1 MQRVIYLRRPRP
13 SRDQQGLQQHLE
25 RTFQHGL
32 VATVREL
39 EIWYPPA
46 DVYETATAWIIK
58 VELAGMR
65 NAEIA
70 ITIEDH
76 CLRIQGQRP
85 EQRDE
90 HVRYYH
96 QMGINYG
103 AFVVEVFLAR
113 PVNYDQV
120 TARYDDGLLFVELPK
135 LDVEQ

>member
-1 MQRVIYLRRPRP
+1 
-13 SRDQQGLQQHLE
+13 
-25 RTFQHGL
+25 
-32 VATVREL
+32 
-39 EIWYPPA
+39 
-46 DVYETATAWIIK
+46 
-58 VELAGMR
+58 MR